1 MNEHNGLLIKEGYA
15 RRGWILELHL
25 SHIFSSTFVA
35 FRIYAQRGIGL
46 HYLQAAVPFVIF
58 HFRFEKRCIFC

>member
-35 FRIYAQRGIGL
+35 FRIYAQRGMVYIIYKQQYHL
-46 HYLQAAVPFVIF
+46 SYFIFVLK
-58 HFRFEKRCIFC
+58 KRCIFC